1 MKRVFVQLVS
11 IYMSA
16 VCLQVA
22 AQSNSVPTV
31 TDQSLLQRTG
41 PAWWYKTTPSPN
53 PSDLNRRAPKQRELA
68 VVDKATALLGST
80 SAKAIALVD
89 GNDVVFSDFKAP
101 ADTSSLLFGYS
112 MGKTVTSMATGKAIC
127 ERKLSFD
134 TKAVDLVPELKGEDL
149 GNASVRDLLRMA
161 SGAADP
167 NDSSSVWTAQEAKDW
182 NAGKLSYLELI
193 TTHRVAAAKHG
204 TFSDYKPGELFSYK
218 STDPLLLS
226 IMVSRATGTTWSS
239 WVQQQVLDP
248 MGEAKAGI
256 YGQDKNNNG
265 QGDSGLHMTLDDWIR
280 FGRWVKQS
288 SKEQSCF
295 GDYVRA
301 AISRQIRN
309 PGNAA
314 SRKFG
319 ASFDGYGYFVW
330 TDNQISTD
338 TVWFV
343 GYGGQRIGLDL
354 KSDRMIVVFSNV
366 EDWMADVYKL
376 GRDWMQVSR

>member
-1 MKRVFVQLVS
+1 MRKIFVCLVS
-11 IYMSA
+11 VYVGI
-16 VCLQVA
+16 VCTQSF
-22 AQSNSVPTV
+22 AQNSHVTTVP
-31 TDQSLLQRTG
+31 DQSLLQMSG
-41 PAWWYKTTPSPN
+41 PAWWYQTSPSPN
-53 PSDLNRRAPKQRELA
+53 PTDLHRRAPKLREQA
-68 VVDKATALLGST
+68 VIEKASALLESR

-89 GNDVVFSDFKAP
+89 GDDIVYSDFKAP
-101 ADTSSLLFGYS
+101 ADARSLFFGYS
-112 MGKTVTSMATGKAIC
+112 MGKTVTSMAAGKAIC

-149 GNASVRDLLRMA
+149 GNATVRDLLRMA

-167 NDSSSVWTAQEAKDW
+167 NDTSSIWTAQEAKDW
-182 NAGKLSYLELI
+182 STGKITYLDLL
-193 TTHRVAAAKHG
+193 TLRRVAGAKHG
-204 TFSDYKPGELFSYK
+204 IFSDYKPGELFSYK

-226 IMVSRATGTTWSS
+226 IMVARATGENWSN
-239 WVQQQVLDP
+239 WVQKQVLDP

-256 YGQDKNNNG
+256 YAQDKSYNG

-288 SKEQSCF
+288 SKESGCF

-301 AISRQIRN
+301 AISKQIRN
-309 PGNAA
+309 PGNTS

-319 ASFDGYGYFVW
+319 ATFDGYGYFVW
-330 TDNQISTD
+330 TDNQIASD

-354 KSDRMIVVFSNV
+354 KSNRMIVVFSNV

-376 GRDWMQVSR
+376 GRDWMQLAR